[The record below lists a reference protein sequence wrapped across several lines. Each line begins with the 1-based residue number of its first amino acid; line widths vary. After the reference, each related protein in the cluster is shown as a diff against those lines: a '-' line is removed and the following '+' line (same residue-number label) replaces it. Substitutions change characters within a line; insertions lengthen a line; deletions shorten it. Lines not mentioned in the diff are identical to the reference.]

1 MYEINCVWVFVD
13 NSNKVYQLGF
23 LMIKT
28 VKKWRKNKYNAMLM
42 DAVLIFMLL
51 MAFSWWQ
58 NRGSLVADNQ
68 AAPDFKLMAL
78 DGRSYQLSDYQG
90 QDVLVYFF
98 APWCSVCRLSAD
110 NLNDLRAARDDEKLL
125 ILMMALSY
133 ESRAEVE
140 VFVADLGLQVPVLL
154 GSEQQM
160 QDYQI
165 VGFPTYYV
173 INEAGKLASKSMGY
187 STELGMRLRT
197 W

>member
-1 MYEINCVWVFVD
+1 
-13 NSNKVYQLGF
+13 
-23 LMIKT
+23 
-28 VKKWRKNKYNAMLM
+28 MLM
-42 DAVLIFMLL
+42 DALLIFMVL
-51 MAFSWWQ
+51 MTFSWWQ
-58 NRGSLVADNQ
+58 NRGSLAADNQ
-68 AAPDFKLMAL
+68 PAPDFKLLSLAG
-78 DGRSYQLSDYQG
+78 DAYQLSDYQG

-110 NLNDLRAARDDEKLL
+110 NLNDLRAARDDNELL

-140 VFVADLGLQVPVLL
+140 TFVADLRLTVPVLL
-154 GSEQQM
+154 GSAQQM

-173 INEAGKLASKSMGY
+173 IDQAGKLASKSMGY
-187 STELGMRLRT
+187 STEMGMRLRT